1 MKITITLMEES
12 ILTKTIDVTE
22 EEFNEVLSN
31 GEIMEPLWGELFVKP
46 DNVQQNYYVCDEN
59 GKSLY

>member
-12 ILTKTIDVTE
+12 ILTKTIDVTG

-31 GEIMEPLWGELFVKP
+31 GEIMEPLWDELFVKP